1 NQALSWINGID
12 RSSSPYINDTLKQE
26 NISINDL
33 VYFGSLRTERYQFKD
48 ETITYVL
55 DKSTYNYTTDYEL
68 EIEATNYD
76 DGKRVFQ
83 SLLKTH
89 KIVEKKT
96 VTKIERFFTTR

>member
-1 NQALSWINGID
+1 NSALRIRERNDTYTLTLKQPKEEGILETHESLSKNQALSWINGID

-68 EIEATNYD
+68 EIE
-76 DGKRVFQ
+76 
-83 SLLKTH
+83 
-89 KIVEKKT
+89 
-96 VTKIERFFTTR
+96 